1 MQLKTLYLPLL
12 AFLFALSFVDLPP
25 VAALF
30 LPARLGGLS
39 HTPLFR
45 TSEVDLEL
53 EHFWQ
58 RARELGETARQYGEK
73 LIEET
78 AERSKDVREKIGELK
93 ERMDEIVHGAKAL
106 RDEFQAS
113 VKRRTQRSSDGSENN
128 DFSAEDMAGDLERA
142 FEKVLDELKVM
153 FPAPDQAPGHE
164 ERQKVVM
171 VALEKAGG
179 ALITVCVKH
188 GMDEKRP
195 AIEKMVVLLGDLVE
209 QHPLLLETILI
220 TFSVML
226 IPEYWVLRPL
236 LSLFGF
242 GPTGPVKG
250 TIAPWAQRVFYGAAV
265 SKGSWF
271 AYLDKVAMTLK
282 KPGFW
287 GWVGGLLGA
296 GAAAGGGI
304 FGSCGGRK

>member
-39 HTPLFR
+39 HTVVEFFQQHAFPKSPLFR

-106 RDEFQAS
+106 H
-113 VKRRTQRSSDGSENN
+113 
-128 DFSAEDMAGDLERA
+128 MAGDLERA

>member
-12 AFLFALSFVDLPP
+12 AFLFTLSFVDLPP

-39 HTPLFR
+39 HTVVAFFQQHAFPEIPLFR
-45 TSEVDLEL
+45 TNEVDLEL

-113 VKRRTQRSSDGSENN
+113 VKRRTQRSSDESENN
-128 DFSAEDMAGDLERA
+128 DFSTKDMAGDLERA

-164 ERQKVVM
+164 ERQKVVT

-179 ALITVCVKH
+179 ALIAVCVKH
-188 GMDEKRP
+188 GMDEKRVGGVWGTVQP
-195 AIEKMVVLLGDLVE
+195 AIEKMVVSLGMCCGIKAEWSNIAVKATLSNST
-209 QHPLLLETILI
+209 PSYSKP
-220 TFSVML
+220 FSSHF
-226 IPEYWVLRPL
+226 R
-236 LSLFGF
+236 
-242 GPTGPVKG
+242 
-250 TIAPWAQRVFYGAAV
+250 
-265 SKGSWF
+265 
-271 AYLDKVAMTLK
+271 
-282 KPGFW
+282 
-287 GWVGGLLGA
+287 
-296 GAAAGGGI
+296 
-304 FGSCGGRK
+304 